1 MPRTPRR
8 QSSRRR
14 LPPRP
19 TYSGAPRVEEPGT
32 HVSRRDARPI
42 RYVERESP
50 LLAAELLR
58 VLGVTATCFGLLA
71 VLAVIDRIQ

>member
-1 MPRTPRR
+1 MPRNPRR
-8 QSSRRR
+8 QSQRRR

-19 TYSGAPRVEEPGT
+19 TYSGAPQVEQSDA
-32 HVSRRDARPI
+32 HISRSDARPL

-58 VLGVTATCFGLLA
+58 VAGVTATCFGLLA
-71 VLAVIDRIQ
+71 LLTIIDRVQ

>member
-1 MPRTPRR
+1 MPRNPRR
-8 QSSRRR
+8 QGQRRR

-19 TYSGAPRVEEPGT
+19 TYSGAPQVEEPE
-32 HVSRRDARPI
+32 HALSRRDARPI

-50 LLAAELLR
+50 LLAAELMR

-71 VLAVIDRIQ
+71 VLTIIDRLQ

>member
-8 QSSRRR
+8 QNPRRR

-19 TYSGAPRVEEPGT
+19 TYSGATRVEEPST
-32 HVSRRDARPI
+32 RTSRQDARPL

-50 LLAAELLR
+50 LLAAELMR

>member
-1 MPRTPRR
+1 MPRNPRR
-8 QSSRRR
+8 QGQRRR

-19 TYSGAPRVEEPGT
+19 TYSGAPRIEEPEA
-32 HVSRRDARPI
+32 HISRRDARPL

-58 VLGVTATCFGLLA
+58 VLGVAATCFGLLA
-71 VLAVIDRIQ
+71 VLVVIDRLQ